1 MGTGKGNEKQDSETI
16 VVQSEGNRVEKHS
29 SKGKSTTFLLFP
41 LSGPQG
47 NKLAK
52 ARKKRKLPGTLGL
65 KKFWPGKLRVTKVWF
80 QHIYINF
87 LTKLDNFKKINFRFF
102 FFNFLYYCN
111 LSGRPF
117 PPYPDYVIYE

>member
-1 MGTGKGNEKQDSETI
+1 M
-16 VVQSEGNRVEKHS
+16 EKHS

-80 QHIYINF
+80 QNIYINF

-102 FFNFLYYCN
+102 SLIFCITVIFQGDP
-111 LSGRPF
+111 S
-117 PPYPDYVIYE
+117 PPIRIT